1 MSDFRAVTDQVSV
14 SPQIDLADVA
24 RAAQEGFKLIISNRP
39 DGEDATQPAGAV
51 IAEAAAR
58 AGLRYFAIPLGRDGV
73 RDELIEATRQ
83 ALDSIDGPVL
93 AYCRSGTR
101 STTLWALSQAG
112 RDVAGE
118 IIAKAAGAGYDISH
132 LRGHLDAGS

>member
-1 MSDFRAVTDQVSV
+1 MDIKRIDERVSV
-14 SPQIDLADVA
+14 SPQIDVEDVA
-24 RAAQEGFKLIISNRP
+24 RLKAAGFVAIINNRP
-39 DGEDATQPAGAV
+39 DGEDATQPPGAV
-51 IAEAAAR
+51 IAEAAAA

-101 STTLWALSQAG
+101 STTLWALSQTG
-112 RDVAGE
+112 REATGDVIG
-118 IIAKAAGAGYDISH
+118 KAAGAGYDISH
-132 LRGHLDAGS
+132 LRGHLDAGV

>member
-1 MSDFRAVTDQVSV
+1 MDIKRIDERVSV
-14 SPQIDLADVA
+14 SPQIDVEDVA
-24 RAAQEGFKLIISNRP
+24 RLKAAGFVAIINNRP
-39 DGEDATQPAGAV
+39 DGEDATQPPGAV
-51 IAEAAAR
+51 IAEAAAA

-101 STTLWALSQAG
+101 STTLWALSQTG
-112 RDVAGE
+112 REATEDVIG
-118 IIAKAAGAGYDISH
+118 KAAGAGYDISH
-132 LRGHLDAGS
+132 LRGHLDAGV

>member
-1 MSDFRAVTDQVSV
+1 MEIKRIDERVSV
-14 SPQIDLADVA
+14 SPQIGVEDVA
-24 RAAQEGFKLIISNRP
+24 RLKAAGFVAIINNRP
-39 DGEDATQPAGAV
+39 DGEDATQPPGAV
-51 IAEAAAR
+51 IAEAATA

-83 ALDSIDGPVL
+83 ALDSIEGPVL

-112 RDVAGE
+112 RDAAGD
-118 IIAKAAGAGYDISH
+118 IIGKAAGAGYDISH
-132 LRGHLDAGS
+132 LRGHLDAGA

>member
-1 MSDFRAVTDQVSV
+1 MDIKRIDERVSV
-14 SPQIDLADVA
+14 SPQIDVEDVA
-24 RAAQEGFKLIISNRP
+24 RLKAAGFVAIINNRP
-39 DGEDATQPAGAV
+39 DGEDATQPPGAV
-51 IAEAAAR
+51 IAEAATA

-83 ALDSIDGPVL
+83 ALDSIEGPVL

-112 RDVAGE
+112 RDAAGD
-118 IIAKAAGAGYDISH
+118 IIGKAAGAGYDISH
-132 LRGHLDAGS
+132 LRGHLDAGA

>member
-1 MSDFRAVTDQVSV
+1 MEIKRIDERVSV
-14 SPQIDLADVA
+14 SPQIGVEDVA
-24 RAAQEGFKLIISNRP
+24 RLKAAGFVAIINNRP
-39 DGEDATQPAGAV
+39 DGEDATQPPGAA
-51 IAEAAAR
+51 IAEAAAA

-112 RDVAGE
+112 RDAAGD
-118 IIAKAAGAGYDISH
+118 IISKAAGAGYDISH
-132 LRGHLDAGS
+132 LRGHLDAGA

>member
-1 MSDFRAVTDQVSV
+1 LDIKRIDERVSV
-14 SPQIDLADVA
+14 SPQIDVEDVA
-24 RAAQEGFKLIISNRP
+24 RLKAAGFVAIINNRP
-39 DGEDATQPAGAV
+39 DGEDATQPPGAV
-51 IAEAAAR
+51 IAEAAAA

-101 STTLWALSQAG
+101 STTLWALSQTG
-112 RDVAGE
+112 REATEDVIG
-118 IIAKAAGAGYDISH
+118 KAAGAGYDISH
-132 LRGHLDAGS
+132 LRGHLDAGV

>member
-1 MSDFRAVTDQVSV
+1 MEIKRIDERISV
-14 SPQIDLADVA
+14 SPQIDVEDVA
-24 RAAQEGFKLIISNRP
+24 RLKAAGFVAIINNRP
-39 DGEDATQPAGAV
+39 DGEDPTQPPGAAVAGA
-51 IAEAAAR
+51 AAA

-83 ALDSIDGPVL
+83 ALDSVNGPVL

-112 RDVAGE
+112 REATEDVIG
-118 IIAKAAGAGYDISH
+118 KAAGAGYDISH
-132 LRGHLDAGS
+132 LRGHLDAGA